1 MAKPLYKY
9 IQDHILQLIEENR
22 ENRNYMLP
30 SENQLAIKLN
40 ASRVSV
46 RKALAELEEEGK
58 IYKVKGKGSFINNSA
73 KNLNASYPESD
84 PLPDIFAYICPDFST
99 AFPREI
105 ARGIADG
112 FKEFNASTIYISTYG
127 SAAKEEAAIN
137 LAKNL
142 GCKGLVIMPSD
153 EDNYNNAILALAI
166 NKFPTVLVDRLLF
179 GLNLT
184 CVSSD
189 HYQIGYIAADFL
201 AKRHTAVCM
210 ISLNNIV
217 SSIRNRIEGFNQGLA
232 AHRIHH
238 PHHLIFKGNST
249 LDEITAY
256 FAERP
261 NITGIVCNSGHI
273 FFLLIQAMRK
283 LGKELN
289 KDFEVITLDGDYKDL
304 NATMGL
310 KTFSLL
316 QDDYK
321 IGFQAATMLARYI
334 YHNEPMHHMTVPL
347 LQSPDNT

>member
-1 MAKPLYKY
+1 MAKPLYKF
-9 IQDHILQLIEENR
+9 IQDHILHLIEENKD
-22 ENRNYMLP
+22 NRNYMLP

-58 IYKVKGKGSFINNSA
+58 IYKVKGKGSFINNAPGAPNRPGAESSA
-73 KNLNASYPESD
+73 
-84 PLPDIFAYICPDFST
+84 DIFAYICPDFTT

-105 ARGIADG
+105 ARGISDG
-112 FKEFNASTIYISTYG
+112 FKEFNANTIYLSTYG
-127 SAAKEEAAIN
+127 SASKEEAAIN

-153 EDNYNNAILALAI
+153 EDNYNNAILSLAI
-166 NKFPTVLVDRLLF
+166 DKFPTVLVDRLLF

-201 AKRHTAVCM
+201 AKKHSAVCM

-217 SSIRNRIEGFNQGLA
+217 SSIRNRIEGFNHGLA

-273 FFLLIQAMRK
+273 FYLLIQAMHK

-304 NATMGL
+304 NATLGL

-316 QDDYK
+316 QDDYR
-321 IGFQAATMLARYI
+321 IGFEAATMLARYI
-334 YHNEPMHHMTVPL
+334 YHNEPLHHMTVPL
-347 LQSPDNT
+347 LKSLDNT